1 MPAKKKGGNNNRKN
15 VAKFKQEPFAGDA
28 GEYLGSTE
36 YAKVIKALGECRFT
50 CLVNTGQ
57 ELVGKISGGAK
68 KRGRV
73 IPGDI
78 VLVSRRDF
86 ETGITR
92 SEKLDI
98 LHKYREDTAR
108 NLLKWGD
115 LDFTK
120 TQSDL
125 DIDGAFVFSNNE
137 FGSRAKIDSAGG
149 DEDDESINFDE
160 I

>member
-1 MPAKKKGGNNNRKN
+1 MPPKKKGGNNNRQKN
-15 VAKFKQEPFAGDA
+15 IAKFKQEPFAGDS
-28 GEYLGSTE
+28 GDMLGSTE

-92 SEKLDI
+92 NEKLDI
-98 LHKYREDTAR
+98 LHKYREDTVR
-108 NLLKWGD
+108 QLLKWGD
-115 LDFTK
+115 LEFTK
-120 TQSDL
+120 TQNDL
-125 DIDGAFVFSNNE
+125 DIDGAFVFSNE
-137 FGSRAKIDSAGG
+137 ELGLGTAGQ
-149 DEDDESINFDE
+149 DDDDSINFDE